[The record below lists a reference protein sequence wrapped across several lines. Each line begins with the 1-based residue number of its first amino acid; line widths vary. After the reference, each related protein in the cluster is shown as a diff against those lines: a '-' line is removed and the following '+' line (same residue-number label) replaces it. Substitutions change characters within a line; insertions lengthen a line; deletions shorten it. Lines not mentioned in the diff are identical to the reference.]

1 MPRPRKFD
9 ETEVVASASRAF
21 AKTGCA
27 DTSVDDLV
35 AATGLGRQSL
45 YNAFGGKKE
54 LFMRALLSDTE
65 DAVAPAEALRHGV
78 DSPIVRIRAQLLRV
92 VVTYGS
98 GRGQPPLLA
107 KAAMELSS
115 QDPKGFRIG
124 SQDLQRYADPLP
136 GVHHRGSRG
145 RRS

>member
-1 MPRPRKFD
+1 M
-9 ETEVVASASRAF
+9 
-21 AKTGCA
+21 
-27 DTSVDDLV
+27 DDLV